1 MRGKFIS
8 FEGGEGGGKST
19 QAARL
24 AGFLRSKGLDVIE
37 TREPGGTQQGE
48 DLRDLLVQ
56 GDPDR
61 WLPLSE
67 LLMMTA
73 ARVEHV
79 HRLIEPALAAGKW
92 LICARLECMIFGMGD
107 YAASQGL
114 VMENIGL
121 NESYPGDIFHYP
133 RYHMTIAARAAGL
146 DAVDGP
152 FVDFKNEA
160 AYRIECQRSLS
171 LGMVGKWAIHPSQI
185 DTALDVFSPSQEDVD
200 FAREVIAVYRQA
212 EADGIGSVGHKG
224 VMVDAASARLF
235 QNTVNRAD
243 LIGM

>member
-92 LICARLECMIFGMGD
+92 VICDRFMDSTLAYQGIAGGLGLTMVGQLQEQAVGKAVPDVTFLLDVRAEAGRKR
-107 YAASQGL
+107 AATRCG
-114 VMENIGL
+114 
-121 NESYPGDIFHYP
+121 
-133 RYHMTIAARAAGL
+133 AARFEKNGASFHQTL
-146 DAVDGP
+146 RDG
-152 FVDFKNEA
+152 FLAIANENPE
-160 AYRIECQRSLS
+160 RI
-171 LGMVGKWAIHPSQI
+171 V
-185 DTALDVFSPSQEDVD
+185 V
-200 FAREVIAVYRQA
+200 
-212 EADGIGSVGHKG
+212 
-224 VMVDAASARLF
+224 VDAEDSFEAVWGQIEQEMARRFKL
-235 QNTVNRAD
+235 
-243 LIGM
+243 

>member
-24 AGFLRSKGLDVIE
+24 AGFLKSKGLDIIE

-92 LICARLECMIFGMGD
+92 VICDRFMDSTLAYQGIAGGLGVDMVSQLQAQAVGSAVPDVTFLLDVRAEAGLKR
-107 YAASQGL
+107 AANRG
-114 VMENIGL
+114 G
-121 NESYPGDIFHYP
+121 
-133 RYHMTIAARAAGL
+133 AARFEKKGAAFHQTL
-146 DAVDGP
+146 RDG
-152 FVDFKNEA
+152 FLAIANENSE
-160 AYRIECQRSLS
+160 R
-171 LGMVGKWAIHPSQI
+171 V
-185 DTALDVFSPSQEDVD
+185 VV
-200 FAREVIAVYRQA
+200 
-212 EADGIGSVGHKG
+212 
-224 VMVDAASARLF
+224 VDAEDSFEAVWGQIEQEMARRFKL
-235 QNTVNRAD
+235 
-243 LIGM
+243 